1 MRNFNVSLPKY
12 ILKLQKPSKKS
23 VINVRTLLK
32 VFLEIIC
39 SQRHLSAISVL
50 HISHKAIPFV
60 PGFIS
65 AFSYFH
71 PLAHCGLC
79 VGGPNKL

>member
-1 MRNFNVSLPKY
+1 MFFLHKY
-12 ILKLQKPSKKS
+12 IYLKVTETIKKS
-23 VINVRTLLK
+23 IINVRNLLK
-32 VFLEIIC
+32 VVLEIIC

-50 HISHKAIPFV
+50 HISHKAIYFV

-71 PLAHCGLC
+71 PLAELAHCGLC
-79 VGGPNKL
+79 AGGPN